1 MSSYSASA
9 ATRRGSIVPPL
20 GDVENHTERVPDTCD
35 VLIAGTGLVESVV
48 AAALAWQG
56 TNVIHIDSNDYYGGS
71 SACLSSDELIKW
83 VSKVNQGQE
92 PAFANAKLYIP
103 RPLNNRKYIVDL
115 SPHVMFAKS
124 DLLDLLI
131 KSRVFRYLE
140 FKALG
145 HFHTYEND
153 SFDKVPASKGDIF
166 TDKSLSPITK
176 RGLMKFMKFV
186 LNYGEESGPDHDL
199 YTKHQDEAI
208 SQFLKSHF
216 KLEQRQITE
225 IVLTMGLCQSLT
237 TPVKKA
243 LPSIRRYLIS
253 LDIYGNFPLLF
264 SMYGS
269 GGELSQGFC
278 RSAAVAGAVY
288 KLGVS
293 VQAVRKGSS
302 VTNEKVGSQK
312 QENCV
317 VRLTDG
323 SNVRVTEALIM
334 SSDCKPKDNGTTI
347 SRLVAIVA
355 KDCQEWFAEN
365 EQAAIVVFPPHTLE
379 SDNKHPVQ
387 VLVMG
392 SGSGQCPEGQAM
404 WYLSSQ
410 EQNHAKANIDLET
423 ALKKLEDAI
432 LRESAEDFE
441 LNGLTENDLS
451 YRPDGLPIL
460 NSVKLGQSLSTFV
473 PKEKLQNVL
482 KLSYTQRVSNV
493 DFPITRT
500 EQNVVEV
507 PSSLGELS
515 YDGIL
520 QRARAVYT
528 EIVGSDDDFFDVD
541 FEDEDELADSAAA
554 EAAAAATTGASAI
567 TQPGDDDGHLSDKRD
582 HMDMEDEFG
591 HDMEL

>member
-20 GDVENHTERVPDTCD
+20 GDVESPTERVPDSCD
-35 VLIAGTGLVESVV
+35 VLIAGTGLVESIV

-56 TNVIHIDSNDYYGGS
+56 SNVIHIDSNQYYGGS
-71 SACLSSDELIKW
+71 NACLSSEELIKW
-83 VSKVNQGQE
+83 VSRVNQGQE
-92 PAFANAKLYIP
+92 PAFGNAKLYIP
-103 RPLNNRKYIVDL
+103 RPLNSRKYIVDL

-145 HFHTYEND
+145 HFHTFEND

-186 LNYGEESGPDHDL
+186 LDHDQGAEAQL
-199 YTKHQDEAI
+199 YSQYETRGIDELLRE
-208 SQFLKSHF
+208 QF
-216 KLEQRQITE
+216 KLEPRQIAE
-225 IVLTMGLCQSLT
+225 IVLTMGLCQSLN
-237 TPVKKA
+237 TPVSVA
-243 LPSIRRYLIS
+243 LPKIRRYLTS
-253 LDIYGNFPLLF
+253 LDVYGNFPLLF

-269 GGELSQGFC
+269 GGELAQGFS

-288 KLGVS
+288 KLGVK
-293 VQAVRKGSS
+293 VQAVRKGNPER
-302 VTNEKVGSQK
+302 TTQ

-317 VRLTDG
+317 VRLSDG
-323 SNVRVTEALIM
+323 SNVRVSEALVM
-334 SSDCKPKDNGTTI
+334 SSDCQPKDAGQTI

-355 KDCQEWFAEN
+355 KDCREWFAEN
-365 EQAAIVVFPPHTLE
+365 EQAAIVVFPPHTLDG
-379 SDNKHPVQ
+379 DNNFPVQ
-387 VLVMG
+387 VIVMG

-410 EQNHAKANIDLET
+410 DPNQEKAHIDLEN
-423 ALKKLEDAI
+423 ALNKLEAAI
-432 LRESAEDFE
+432 LRESTEDFE
-441 LNGLTENDLS
+441 LDGMTENDLS
-451 YRPDGLPIL
+451 YRPDGLPVL

-482 KLSYTQRVSNV
+482 KLSYTQRVAPV
-493 DFPITRT
+493 DFPIART
-500 EQNVVEV
+500 ENNVVQV
-507 PSSLGELS
+507 PSSLGDLS
-515 YDGIL
+515 YDGVIT
-520 QRARAVYT
+520 RARAVYAQV
-528 EIVGSDDDFFDVD
+528 VGSDDDFFDVD
-541 FEDEDELADSAAA
+541 FEDEDELAES
-554 EAAAAATTGASAI
+554 AAAAAAANSGSG
-567 TQPGDDDGHLSDKRD
+567 PEDNDHKDDDD
-582 HMDMEDEFG
+582 FG